1 MSVRKRQIK
10 QGLEHYTV
18 VLGPHS
24 LNNINWLRR
33 NRQAIDANKK
43 KNHCYF

>member
-1 MSVRKRQIK
+1 MSIRKRQIK

-18 VLGPHS
+18 VLGPHT
-24 LNNINWLRR
+24 LNIISRLRR

-43 KNHCYF
+43 KN